1 MGSSRRWQ
9 SVVAAGIAVA
19 IGAGMAAGAT
29 AQEMK
34 KITVFSGPV
43 PKYDAVWMAES
54 KGFYK
59 AEGLDI
65 SFRDFP
71 SGTTALQ
78 TFMSGQGDL
87 VFNGDMPGVA
97 HWIAAK
103 KDYRLI
109 TIFERSAVSYIVAAR
124 KEIAKPIDLKGKIV
138 ATRVGSTGSWFI
150 AEFVKKNNLGSVDI
164 KNLDTQVLPT
174 ALCQGDISAFFIWQ
188 PFGTRAVEICQD
200 KVHILSTAE
209 GYINGYAVAGARA
222 SWLATPEG
230 ADISK
235 RFLRAT
241 LKGLEVAE
249 KDFPAVAAYAKAK
262 YGLSEAAT
270 KADWDTNIRANAFDK
285 VFYSDY
291 CNLAEWMRSAK
302 LMEGKFDISEF
313 IWTDGL
319 ASIDPK
325 RVLPTPPPC

>member
-19 IGAGMAAGAT
+19 LGAGIAAGAA

-34 KITVFSGPV
+34 KVTVFGGPV
-43 PKYDAVWMAES
+43 PKYDGMWMADT
-54 KGFYK
+54 KGLYK
-59 AEGLDI
+59 AEGLDVQ
-65 SFRDFP
+65 FRDFP

-78 TFMSGQGDL
+78 TFATGQGDI
-87 VFNGDMPGVA
+87 VFNGDLPGVR
-97 HWIAAK
+97 HWIVTK

-109 TIFERSAVSYIVAAR
+109 TVAERSATSYIVAAR

-150 AEFVKKNNLGSVDI
+150 AEFVNKNNIGSVDI

-188 PFGTRAVEICQD
+188 PFGTRALEVCPD

-209 GYINGYAVAGARA
+209 GYINGYAVGAARA

-230 ADISK
+230 ADIAK

-241 LKGLEVAE
+241 LKGVEIAE

-270 KADWDTNIRANAFDK
+270 KADWDINIRANAFDK

-291 CNLAEWMRSAK
+291 CSLAEWMRSEK

-325 RVLPTPPPC
+325 RVLPIPAPC

>member
-1 MGSSRRWQ
+1 MGSRRRWQ
-9 SVVAAGIAVA
+9 SLVAAGLAA
-19 IGAGMAAGAT
+19 AFAAGIAAGAT

-43 PKYDAVWMAES
+43 PKYDAVWMADAN
-54 KGFYK
+54 GFYK

-65 SFRDFP
+65 AFRDFP

-78 TFMSGQGDL
+78 TFMSGQGDI
-87 VFNGDMPGVA
+87 VFNGDLPGVR

-109 TIFERSAVSYIVAAR
+109 TIFERSATSYIVAAR
-124 KEIAKPIDLKGKIV
+124 KEIAKPMDLKGKIV

-150 AEFVKKNNLGSVDI
+150 AEFVNKNNIGSVDI

-188 PFGTRAVEICQD
+188 PFGSRALEVCPD
-200 KVHILSTAE
+200 KVHILATAE
-209 GYINGYAVAGARA
+209 GYINGYAVGAARA

-230 ADISK
+230 ADIAK

-241 LKGLEVAE
+241 IKGLAIAE

-270 KADWDTNIRANAFDK
+270 KADWDINIRANAFDK

-291 CNLAEWMRSAK
+291 CSLAEWMRSEK

>member
-1 MGSSRRWQ
+1 MNVSLKKWRTFL
-9 SVVAAGIAVA
+9 AAGIAAMLVS
-19 IGAGMAAGAT
+19 GAAS

-34 KITVFSGPV
+34 KLTVFIGPV
-43 PKYDAVWMAES
+43 PAYDGIWMADT

-65 SFRDFP
+65 TFRDFP

-78 TFMSGQGDL
+78 TFITGQGDI
-87 VFNGDMPGVA
+87 VFNGDLPGVR
-97 HWIAAK
+97 HWIVTK

-109 TIFERSAVSYIVAAR
+109 TVAERSATSYIVAAR

-150 AEFVKKNNLGSVDI
+150 AEFVNKNNIGSVDI

-188 PFGTRAVEICQD
+188 PFGTRALEVCPD

-209 GYINGYAVAGARA
+209 GYINGYAVGAARA

-230 ADISK
+230 ADIAK

-241 LKGLEVAE
+241 LKGVEIAE

-270 KADWDTNIRANAFDK
+270 KADWDINIRANAFDK

-291 CNLAEWMRSAK
+291 CSLAEWMRSEK

-325 RVLPTPPPC
+325 RVLPVPAPC